1 MKNIT
6 QIIIVTLV
14 ALNLSFAG
22 CGSCSVTKKTATIIP
37 SSQDLVVAVGE
48 NGVVSG
54 MVRTSCGMC
63 NFGMKNQKSCSLA
76 IQIGESSYDVEGTK
90 MSEHGD
96 SHAKDGMCNAVRVAN
111 VVGMIKDNVFVAE
124 EFELQNN

>member
-1 MKNIT
+1 MKNMT
-6 QIIIVTLV
+6 QIITITLF

-22 CGSCSVTKKTATIIP
+22 CGSCSVPKKTAAIP
-37 SSQDLVVAVGE
+37 SSQDLVATVGE

-54 MVRTSCGMC
+54 MVRASCGMC

-76 IQIGESSYDVEGTK
+76 IQIGENAYDVEGTK
-90 MSEHGD
+90 MSDHGD
-96 SHAKDGMCNAVRVAN
+96 SHAKEGMCNAVRVAN

>member
-6 QIIIVTLV
+6 QIITVTLF

-22 CGSCSVTKKTATIIP
+22 CGSCSVPKKTAIIP
-37 SSQDLVVAVGE
+37 SSQDLVAAVGE
-48 NGVVSG
+48 NGAVSG
-54 MVRTSCGMC
+54 LVRTSCGMC

-76 IQIGESSYDVEGTK
+76 IQIGENSYDVEGTI

-111 VVGMIKDNVFVAE
+111 VVGTIKNNVFLAE
-124 EFELQNN
+124 EFELRDN